1 MQLPGGEYRA
11 EIVSQ
16 GNGMLSLDL
25 RRACP
30 PESKVGCWTRTMG
43 LQNHEVRVED
53 RFTLGEAQDVCWNMI
68 AFERPELC
76 GNRLVFQKAELLFDQ
91 SLRARIEEHIF
102 EDDRFVSTWKVDRFY
117 RLVLE
122 TPDRVSSG
130 DYTVTIRARN

>member
-1 MQLPGGEYRA
+1 
-11 EIVSQ
+11 
-16 GNGMLSLDL
+16 MLSLDL
-25 RRACP
+25 RRAGP